1 MSLLRPGVI
10 KQYKLLATKLFY
22 VSGSS
27 DPQQTQLTKSSKEN
41 LSTMSDAPLSLSTA
55 TLCTQQNEASIMQ
68 PASLTAKP
76 SASTELL
83 IGPETTEEQI
93 RGEYD
98 KLRAEI
104 HKISKEVSKYLTMLE
119 VAKEAE
125 GGHDDI
131 WKDNTEEEDMN
142 DMDGNEKTPQADLTR
157 KQDVKNMNHVE
168 EKTMEAEPIKKLG
181 NNDENLY
188 FDGCDNMKEIP
199 LLARRGLMSSERL
212 CDTSCVV
219 VVVVALY
226 LCCY

>member
-1 MSLLRPGVI
+1 
-10 KQYKLLATKLFY
+10 
-22 VSGSS
+22 
-27 DPQQTQLTKSSKEN
+27 
-41 LSTMSDAPLSLSTA
+41 MSDAPLLLST
-55 TLCTQQNEASIMQ
+55 TTQYTQQNEASIMQ
-68 PASLTAKP
+68 PASLTAQP

-83 IGPETTEEQI
+83 IGPETTEKQI
-93 RGEYD
+93 REEYD
-98 KLRAEI
+98 KLAAECDA
-104 HKISKEVSKYLTMLE
+104 ISKEVRKYLTMLE

-125 GGHDDI
+125 GGHDAKQDMR
-131 WKDNTEEEDMN
+131 KENTEKEDMN

-168 EKTMEAEPIKKLG
+168 EKTLEAEPIKKLG